1 MVIVEKQ
8 GADQSARNERGMR
21 SVDFC
26 EAAGAD
32 TRNVQETAFYHML
45 VDASEAGENLL
56 FNPGP
61 IFRPDEEHPV
71 VDALDA
77 DRELVDRLMYG
88 G

>member
-1 MVIVEKQ
+1 METVGKH
-8 GADQSARNERGMR
+8 GADQSASNTSGIR

-26 EAAGAD
+26 EAASSD

-45 VDASEAGENLL
+45 VDAYEAGDDLL
-56 FNPGP
+56 FNPKP
-61 IFRPDEEHPV
+61 IFRPDEVHPA

-77 DRELVDRLMYG
+77 DGKLVDRLLHG